1 MRAPIVAF
9 PAAHPSGLIPLF
21 THLQLRHLLQQVKGQ
36 CSLTSRNCYLNP
48 KNNRNQ
54 KRQGLCLL
62 PHSILLQGTRGLHS
76 RSSLPGNM
84 ILKRMLS
91 AVACLL
97 FHYWYPKRPRSR
109 RLTRPL
115 REEGPAACRASK
127 KLIQLLLRHN
137 LQGKLNRETV
147 NPCPCSLMRPGSQN
161 FHLYPHIYCLNHPST
176 RSILFLTCIRVPAEK
191 YSRLVAEQ
199 GPCPPLQPYMMR

>member
-21 THLQLRHLLQQVKGQ
+21 TLLQLRHLPQRVKGQ
-36 CSLTSRNCYLNP
+36 CGPTSRNCHLNP

-54 KRQGLCLL
+54 IRQCPCLI
-62 PHSILLQGTRGLHS
+62 PHSILLQGMQGLHS

-91 AVACLL
+91 AAACLL
-97 FHYWYPKRPRSR
+97 FHYWCPKRPRSR

-115 REEGPAACRASK
+115 REEGRATCRAST
-127 KLIQLLLRHN
+127 KLRQLLLRHN
-137 LQGKLNRETV
+137 LPGKFNRHTV
-147 NPCPCSLMRPGSQN
+147 NPCPCGLTRPESQN
-161 FHLYPHIYCLNHPST
+161 FHLYPHIHCLHHPST
-176 RSILFLTCIRVPAEK
+176 RSTLSLTCIRVPAEK
-191 YSRLVAEQ
+191 YPRLVAEQ
-199 GPCPPLQPYMMR
+199 GPCPPLLPYMMR